1 MSQKSNDD
9 RALDL
14 IIDGSDI
21 SYYVGPW
28 ATCEET
34 RAEWTVHTELISDEV
49 TSGVLR
55 PLKNRNVRIEYR
67 MRSAAGVGPWR
78 SGRAVVTWRLT
89 EMGNEELI
97 LHGIGRLDMA
107 KSTTKSAGAP
117 VTATIARTTLVG
129 GKVIQREEEIG
140 TISFV
145 EEDPQQKAVRE
156 AQLRLA
162 QEVEIQAITSPGFVL
177 FLANSA
183 LSSYRFL
190 YNAGISNQNGELMY
204 SSLIFLPLATEYFM
218 KYLLLQRT
226 GSFKDEYK
234 NHKLLALFDFLPFDM
249 QKSIDE
255 EFKNEL
261 ENIGRERTF
270 QDLRVFL
277 RKSQNAFTAIRYLF
291 DPRNAKTSRHLL
303 EPENIAVL
311 TCVSNALER
320 VSKQI

>member
-1 MSQKSNDD
+1 MSQNSSDD

-14 IIDGSDI
+14 TIDGSDI
-21 SYYVGPW
+21 SHYVGHW
-28 ATCEET
+28 VTCEET
-34 RAEWTVHTELISDEV
+34 KAEWTVHTELICNEV
-49 TSGVLR
+49 TSGIFR
-55 PLKNRNVRIEYR
+55 PLKNRDVSIEYR
-67 MRSAAGVGPWR
+67 LRSKAGVGPWR
-78 SGRAVVTWRLT
+78 SGLAVVTWRLT

-97 LHGIGRLDMA
+97 LHGIGRLDMD
-107 KSTTKSAGAP
+107 KSATKTTVAP
-117 VTATIARTTLVG
+117 VTAKVAKTTILG
-129 GKVIQREEEIG
+129 GKVIQREEETG
-140 TISFV
+140 TITFG
-145 EEDPQQKAVRE
+145 EEDPLQKAIRE
-156 AQLRLA
+156 TQLRLA
-162 QEVEIQAITSPGFVL
+162 EEAEVQAITSPEFVL

-183 LSSYRFL
+183 LSSYRL
-190 YNAGISNQNGELMY
+190 LHSAGESHQNSELLY

-218 KYLLLQRT
+218 KYLLLKRT
-226 GSFKDEYK
+226 GTFREEYK
-234 NHKLLALFDFLPFDM
+234 MHKFLALFDFLPFDL

-303 EPENIAVL
+303 EPGNIAVL

-320 VSKQI
+320 VSIRI